1 MLLVLSLIVNSSYID
16 TINTIICIINGIR
29 DSHKLI
35 VPLKAV

>member
-1 MLLVLSLIVNSSYID
+1 MLLLLPLIVNTSDID
-16 TINTIICIINGIR
+16 TINTIIRIINGIM